1 MALNGFQCDIELEAP
16 AVPDSVEATGAMHW
30 VCSSLF
36 LEDPGQSRHKKESS
50 GRQGE
55 ADQQEKHSVM

>member
-36 LEDPGQSRHKKESS
+36 LEDPGQSRQKRSPAVDKEKQISKRS
-50 GRQGE
+50 I
-55 ADQQEKHSVM
+55 V